1 MPVKRRTAKARNPLV
16 TPEAVALFKRGLELQ
31 AIGADDV
38 DDDSDAPAEARA
50 EYAAIFRRL
59 HWTVLR
65 LAPHEAGPLD
75 VYPGM
80 ERNPY
85 PELYCASIPRALELR
100 ALLKKGI
107 RK

>member
-1 MPVKRRTAKARNPLV
+1 MPTKRRVPKDRNPKI
-16 TPEAVALFKRGLELQ
+16 TPEAVALFRRGLELQ

-38 DDDSDAPAEARA
+38 YDDSDEMAEERA
-50 EYAAIFRRL
+50 EYGAVFRRL

-85 PELYCASIPRALELR
+85 PELYNASIPRALELR
-100 ALLKKGI
+100 ALLQKGI